1 MWIKI
6 KVMKHDS
13 LSKKVLTGILLA
25 GAIYIAASSPYFSIH
40 LIKNI
45 ERELRKRK
53 HLKEKYKDKT
63 FNNSFY
69 YLKRKGYLNIEKKNK
84 QIYISLTKKG
94 EETAGKY
101 LIDDLEIK
109 KPKKWD
115 GKWRIVI
122 FDIPNLTNIKRASLR
137 GKLKQLGFYKLQH
150 SVWTQPYYCQREMK
164 TLKEFF
170 GLNEKEFKLI
180 TGEIENDKSLRKIF
194 NL

>member
-1 MWIKI
+1 
-6 KVMKHDS
+6 MKHDS
-13 LSKKVLTGILLA
+13 LSKKVLTGILLT
-25 GAIYIAASSPYFSIH
+25 GAIYVAASSPYFSLH

-45 ERELRKRK
+45 ERELKKRK
-53 HLKEKYKDKT
+53 YLKKKYKDST

-69 YLKRKGYLNIEKKNK
+69 YLKKRGYLNIEKKNK
-84 QIYISLTKKG
+84 QIYISLTEKG
-94 EETAGKY
+94 KEKAGKY

-122 FDIPNLTNIKRASLR
+122 FDIPNLTNIKRSALR
-137 GKLKQLGFYKLQH
+137 GKLKHLGFYKLQH
-150 SVWTQPYYCQREMK
+150 SVWTQPYDCQKEMN

-180 TGEIENDKSLRKIF
+180 TGEIENDKFLKNIF